1 MPMPISAAPAI
12 RNKMPLSVTVTI
24 VATREKASAAK
35 PRTTRST
42 PKAVIA
48 AHFPRKRSMASPR
61 LCADVP
67 TFDAFDIAFLQ
78 AAKTGPA

>member
-1 MPMPISAAPAI
+1 MPMPISAAPAT
-12 RNKMPLSVTVTI
+12 RNRIPLSVTVAM
-24 VATREKASAAK
+24 VAMREKNSAAT

-48 AHFPRKRSMASPR
+48 AHFPRRRSAASPR

-67 TFDAFDIAFLQ
+67 MFDAFDMVLLRQRKNEA
-78 AAKTGPA
+78 